1 MNPRVRFGV
10 SGWSYPDWKGVV
22 YPSGCKDTLR
32 AVASLVD
39 FLEIN
44 VSFYRTP
51 APAVTR
57 SWLDRTADLGTLFT
71 AKLSSQFTHERVFRA
86 ADIDASLAA
95 FAPLG
100 ESGRLA
106 ALLAQFPHS
115 FTPDAAGFGA
125 LREIARRFRAIAPVL
140 VEVRHADWRADDAIA
155 RLRELGLAPIHLDY
169 PRMRSDFA
177 GPAIQQQPTASPP
190 TSTSAPTQYLR
201 LHGRNATAWF
211 DPKAGRDATYDW
223 HYSSDELGEIR
234 ERIQR
239 LLDSAAAPR
248 VLVAA
253 NNHFR
258 GQALAA
264 ALELRAAFDAPSVK
278 IPDSLCDR
286 YPELQRLSSHRD
298 RGLFDRH

>member
-1 MNPRVRFGV
+1 M
-10 SGWSYPDWKGVV
+10 SGWSYPDWKGIV

-51 APAVTR
+51 APAVTQ
-57 SWLDRTADLGTLFT
+57 SWLDRTAEFGTLFT
-71 AKLSSQFTHERVFRA
+71 AKLPSQFTHERVFRT

-115 FTPDAAGFGA
+115 FKPDAAGFGA
-125 LREIARRFRAIAPVL
+125 LREIARRFLAVAPVL
-140 VEVRHADWRADDAIA
+140 VEVRHARWRADDAIA
-155 RLRELGLAPIHLDY
+155 GMRELGLAPIHLDY
-169 PRMRSDFA
+169 PGMQSDFA
-177 GPAIQQQPTASPP
+177 GPAVPQQQPM
-190 TSTSAPTQYLR
+190 QYLR
-201 LHGRNATAWF
+201 LHGRNAKAWF

-223 HYSSDELGEIR
+223 HYSSNELQQIR
-234 ERIQR
+234 DRILQ
-239 LLDSAAAPR
+239 LLDSTAAPR
-248 VLVAA
+248 VFVAA

-264 ALELRAAFDAPSVK
+264 ALELRAAFEAPAVR

-286 YPELQRLSSHRD
+286 YPELQRLSSHRE
-298 RGLFDRH
+298 RGLFDRQ

>member
-1 MNPRVRFGV
+1 MNRSVRFGV

-95 FAPLG
+95 FSPLG

-106 ALLAQFPHS
+106 ALLAQVPHS
-115 FTPDAAGFGA
+115 FTPDAAGFGT
-125 LREIARRFRAIAPVL
+125 LREIARRFLAIAPVL
-140 VEVRHADWRADDAIA
+140 VEVRHADWRADDAIT
-155 RLRELGLAPIHLDY
+155 RLRSFGLTPIHLDY
-169 PRMRSDFA
+169 PGMRSDFA
-177 GPAIQQQPTASPP
+177 GPAMPQPQSAS
-190 TSTSAPTQYLR
+190 STMPSPMHYLR
-201 LHGRNATAWF
+201 LHGRNAKAWF

-223 HYSSDELGEIR
+223 HYSSDELQEIR
-234 ERIQR
+234 ERILR
-239 LLDSAAAPR
+239 LLDSSTAPR

-258 GQALAA
+258 GRALAA

-286 YPELQRLSSHRD
+286 YPELQRLSSHRE
-298 RGLFDRH
+298 RRLFDRQ